1 MRSWTPNKTVLA
13 GAVSLLFLTAC
24 GPTLIKPDGADDAR
38 AKLTQLQGD
47 PQLASRAP
55 VAIEAAETAVRAAEV
70 PQEDNDTARHLVEM
84 ANSKVDLARSEA
96 QSRLLEDQR
105 KGLTEERET
114 ARLDSRT
121 READA
126 AHSDANAARMDAD
139 VAKGQADAANRT
151 AAAATQE
158 AADLKSQ
165 LAELN
170 AKETDRGIV
179 MTLGDVLFATGK
191 SDLKGGAAGNLGK
204 LAVFLNKYTDR
215 TVSIEGYTDNVGSDE
230 YNDALSQRRADSV
243 KDYLVRQGVAS
254 NRLVASGKGE
264 SSPIAGNDSASGR
277 EQNRRVEVVI
287 ANATISTK

>member
-1 MRSWTPNKTVLA
+1 MKTWTPTTTLMA

-24 GPTLIKPDGADDAR
+24 GPTLIKPDGAADAR
-38 AKLTQLQGD
+38 AKLTQLQAD

-55 VAIEAAETAVRAAEV
+55 VAIQEAETAVSAAEV
-70 PQEDNDTARHLVEM
+70 PRKEGDKAKHLVEM

-105 KGLTEERET
+105 KGLAEDRET

-126 AHSDANAARMDAD
+126 AHSDAKVARMDAD
-139 VAKGQADAANRT
+139 VSRDQADAANRV
-151 AAAATQE
+151 AAAATAQ

-204 LAVFLNKYTDR
+204 LAVFLNRYTDR
-215 TVSIEGYTDNVGSDE
+215 TVTIEGYTDSVGSNE

-264 SSPIAGNDSASGR
+264 GSPIAGNDSATGR

-287 ANATISTK
+287 ANAVVSAK